1 MTLALLLAYIH
12 LVSSVLLVGYFLF
25 WLIMTIG
32 LERLEPAAEVAPL
45 TAAMLAGARW
55 PPAVVPWTLRLTLPG
70 VGWTFLSVLV
80 LTGLAASLT
89 GRGLP
94 GRPARWGSNSPSWRP
109 WRWPTGA
116 SDAGPR
122 RGSPDSPLGL
132 ALGIVVV
139 SVLLPR

>member
-1 MTLALLLAYIH
+1 MTLALLLAYVH

-25 WLIMTIG
+25 WLIMTVG

-70 VGWTFLSVLV
+70 LGWTFLAVLV
-80 LTGLAASLT
+80 LTGLAASLNGGGYPVAGALGLKLALLAALAVAHARLGRRPT
-89 GRGLP
+89 RGL
-94 GRPARWGSNSPSWRP
+94 ARLS
-109 WRWPTGA
+109 
-116 SDAGPR
+116 
-122 RGSPDSPLGL
+122 LGL

>member
-1 MTLALLLAYIH
+1 MTLALLLAYVH

-25 WLIMTIG
+25 WLIMTAG

-55 PPAVVPWTLRLTLPG
+55 PPAVVPWSLRLTLPG
-70 VGWTFLSVLV
+70 LGWAFLAVLV
-80 LTGLAASLT
+80 LTGIATSLT
-89 GRGLP
+89 GAGYPVAGALGLKLGLLAALVVAHARLGRRPTRGL
-94 GRPARWGSNSPSWRP
+94 ARLS
-109 WRWPTGA
+109 
-116 SDAGPR
+116 
-122 RGSPDSPLGL
+122 LGL

>member
-1 MTLALLLAYIH
+1 MTLALLVVYIH

-25 WLIMTIG
+25 WLIMMVG

-55 PPAVVPWTLRLTLPG
+55 PPAVVPWKLRLTVPG
-70 VGWTFLSVLV
+70 LGWTFLAVLV
-80 LTGLAASLT
+80 LSGIAESLAGARYPVGGALGLKLALLAALAAAHAQLGRRPTPGLAKLS
-89 GRGLP
+89 
-94 GRPARWGSNSPSWRP
+94 
-109 WRWPTGA
+109 
-116 SDAGPR
+116 
-122 RGSPDSPLGL
+122 LGL